1 MPYAKRSASGQIT
14 ALFADASD
22 DATEFVDV
30 NLPEVR
36 AFVGLSK
43 STPISHEIIEHLS
56 SSDMHMVRVLEDL
69 LEVLIANKVILFTDL
84 PTAAQV
90 KLLERRSAR
99 SKLTV
104 NGDNGLIAN
113 DNDAIL
119 I

>member
-1 MPYAKRSASGQIT
+1 MPYAKRNASGQII
-14 ALFADASD
+14 ALFAAASD
-22 DATEFVDV
+22 DAQEFVDV
-30 NLPEVR
+30 NQPEVR

-43 STPISHEIIEHLS
+43 STPISPEIIEHLS

-99 SKLTV
+99 SKLMA
-104 NGDNGLIAN
+104 NNDDGLIAN